1 VLSERTIP
9 SGDGDDCALSAVIWI
24 IVIGELA
31 LNTQTLRYPYALALC
46 ALIAF
51 NIIIAPSA
59 WSADSS
65 SDDSLDEVVV
75 VANRA
80 PQPLSKVG
88 NSVTVLDQQAIQD
101 SQKVD
106 LSTLLA
112 TTPGIT
118 FSRGGGPGNATSIF
132 IRGADSDHTVVLID
146 GVVLNDP
153 SLIGGNFDFGNLL
166 VGDTSRIEILRGGQS
181 TLYGSQAIG
190 GVINIITTEPE
201 PGLGADVQAEGGSL
215 GTALAKGGVG
225 GKFDNWS
232 FRVGATYYATDSVP
246 ELDQRYG
253 GTTPNPFHDS
263 VVSGRATYDFTPD
276 VQFDER
282 AYWTESRVF
291 YDGYSPTTFLLANF
305 PQYENVRQLF
315 DYTGLNFNIFEL
327 KNRLAYEYTTTQHS
341 DYNSAVDP
349 ITQTD
354 SYRGDNS
361 RVEYQGTW
369 AIAEGYQAV
378 FGVQQEK
385 SWSDSAITPSA
396 PTHDQTGQVGEYVQ
410 LQGEVISGLTL
421 TAGERHDHYDSFGQH
436 ETGQAAVAWALPSS
450 TVLRASW
457 SQGYK
462 APSLYELYSPYG
474 NTTLKPEQSTGGDAG
489 VEQHLWS
496 DRVTLSATY
505 FLTHFADLIEFEN
518 CPGSPL
524 CGTLGQGVGY
534 YANVDRAK
542 ASGVELQASASL
554 TSAVAIS
561 ANYSHIK
568 TDDETPGSPTYGQQ
582 LYRRPEDAANLSL
595 SYTWPQSLKTTVA
608 ARYGGPSFDQNFN
621 VYPTAIV
628 RLGGYTLLDLRASY
642 PLTEKLE
649 IYARIDNATNKWYE
663 TIYQYGTWGRTAF
676 LGLHAKL

>member
-1 VLSERTIP
+1 
-9 SGDGDDCALSAVIWI
+9 
-24 IVIGELA
+24 
-31 LNTQTLRYPYALALC
+31 LALC
-46 ALIAF
+46 APIAF
-51 NIIIAPSA
+51 NIITA
-59 WSADSS
+59 WSADSN

-80 PQPLSKVG
+80 PEPLSQVG
-88 NSVTVLDQQAIQD
+88 NSVTVLDRQAIQD

-106 LSTLLA
+106 MSTLLA

-201 PGLGADVQAEGGSL
+201 RGLGANVQAEGGSL

-246 ELDQRYG
+246 ELDRRYG
-253 GTTPNPFHDS
+253 GAGSDPFHDS

-291 YDGYSPTTFLLANF
+291 YDGYSPTTFLLGNY
-305 PQYENVRQLF
+305 PQYEDVRQLF
-315 DYTGLNFNIFEL
+315 DYTGLNFKLFDL
-327 KNRLAYEYTTTQHS
+327 KNRLAYEYTATEHS

-354 SYRGDNS
+354 SYKGKNS

-369 AIAEGYQAV
+369 AIANGYQAV
-378 FGVQQEK
+378 FGAQQEK
-385 SWSDSAITPSA
+385 SWADTTPYA
-396 PTHDQTGQVGEYVQ
+396 PAHADTGQVGEYLQ
-410 LQGEVISGLTL
+410 LHGEVLSGLSL
-421 TAGERHDHYDSFGQH
+421 TAGERHDHYDTFGQH
-436 ETGQAAVAWALPSS
+436 YTGQFAAAWSLPSS

-474 NTTLKPEQSTGGDAG
+474 NTALKPEVSTGGDGG
-489 VEQHLWS
+489 VEQHLWN
-496 DRVTLSATY
+496 DRVTLSASY
-505 FLTHFADLIEFEN
+505 FLTRFTDLIEFEN

-524 CGTLGQGVGY
+524 CATLGQGVGY
-534 YANVDRAK
+534 YANVDRAR
-542 ASGVELQASASL
+542 ARGVELQASVTPA
-554 TSAVAIS
+554 SAVAIS

-568 TDDETPGSPTYGQQ
+568 TDDETPGSATYGQQ
-582 LYRRPEDAANLSL
+582 LFRRPEDAANLSL

-628 RLGGYTLLDLRASY
+628 RLGGYTLLDVRASY
-642 PLTEKLE
+642 PVTDKLE
-649 IYARIDNATNKWYE
+649 IYARVDNVTNKWYE
-663 TIYQYGTWGRTAF
+663 TIFQYGTWGRTAF
-676 LGLHAKL
+676 VGLRARL

>member
-1 VLSERTIP
+1 MN
-9 SGDGDDCALSAVIWI
+9 AVIWV

-31 LNTQTLRYPYALALC
+31 LNTQTLRYAYVLALC
-46 ALIAF
+46 ASVAF
-51 NIIIAPSA
+51 NIVLVPTA
-59 WSADSS
+59 WSAE

-80 PQPLSKVG
+80 PEPLSKVG
-88 NSVTVLDQQAIQD
+88 NSVTVLDQQTIQD

-106 LSTLLA
+106 MSTLLA

-118 FSRGGGPGNATSIF
+118 FSRTGGPGNSTSIY

-166 VGDTSRIEILRGGQS
+166 VGDISRVEILRGAQS

-190 GVINIITTEPE
+190 GVINIITTEPHA
-201 PGLGADVQAEGGSL
+201 GLGADVQAEGGSL
-215 GTALAKGGVG
+215 GTGMVKGGIG
-225 GKFDNWS
+225 DKSDNWS
-232 FRVGATYYATDSVP
+232 FRLAATYYATDNIP
-246 ELDQRYG
+246 ALDKRYG
-253 GTTPNPFHDS
+253 GTITDPFHDT

-291 YDGYSPTTFLLANF
+291 YDGTPAFANYQLANY
-305 PQYENVRQLF
+305 PQYEDVRQLF
-315 DYTGLNFNIFEL
+315 DYTGLNFNFFDDHL
-327 KNRLAYEYTTTQHS
+327 KNRVAYEYTTTQHS
-341 DYNSAVDP
+341 DYNSAIDP
-349 ITQTD
+349 ITQID
-354 SYRGDNS
+354 SYKGDNS

-369 AIAEGYQAV
+369 AVASGYQAV

-385 SWSDSAITPSA
+385 SWADITPYA
-396 PTHDQTGQVGEYVQ
+396 PAHAETGQVGEYVQ

-421 TAGERHDHYDSFGQH
+421 TAGERHDHYDTFGQH
-436 ETGQAAVAWALPSS
+436 YTGQVAAAWSLPSS

-474 NTTLKPEQSTGGDAG
+474 NTTLKPEISTGGDAG
-489 VEQHLWS
+489 IEQHLWNN
-496 DRVTLSATY
+496 RVTLSATY
-505 FLTHFADLIEFEN
+505 FLTHFTNLIEFEN

-534 YANVDRAK
+534 YANIDQAK
-542 ASGVELQASASL
+542 ASGVELQASGSL
-554 TSAVAIS
+554 TSALSVS

-568 TDDETPGSPTYGQQ
+568 TEDETPGSPTYGQQ
-582 LYRRPEDAANLSL
+582 LFRRPEDAANLSL
-595 SYTWPQSLKTTVA
+595 SYTWPHSLKTIVE
-608 ARYGGPSFDQNFN
+608 ARYGGPSLDQNFN
-621 VYPTAIV
+621 VYPVENV
-628 RLGGYTLLDLRASY
+628 RLGGYTLLNLRVSY
-642 PLTEKLE
+642 PVTDRLE
-649 IYARIDNATNKWYE
+649 LYARIDNATNKWYE
-663 TIYQYGTWGRTAF
+663 TVYQYGTWGRTAF
-676 LGLHAKL
+676 AGLRAKF